1 MTQVIEMGEL
11 QELKEQFILLN
22 EKLEKQKI
30 INETLIKESMT
41 QKISYV
47 EKVQKRNFIITLLVS
62 PLMIALLLLN
72 KAHWA
77 FVLFVLV
84 ALGIEG
90 FLHYRAYRI
99 LTPKKLMD
107 MGFVDAME
115 RVSRFK
121 RFSNIVTWVMA
132 IPALIIFVMFI
143 GLITNY
149 TFHFGTIIYYG
160 VFVSAAMIWEYV
172 RKRKMYARLDE
183 VLKQINELREN

>member
-1 MTQVIEMGEL
+1 MTQVVDMIEL
-11 QELKEQFILLN
+11 QELKDQFNLIN
-22 EKLEKQKI
+22 EKLEKQII

-47 EKVQKRNFIITLLVS
+47 EKVQKRYFIITLLAS
-62 PLMIALLLLN
+62 PLMIALLLLY

-77 FVLFVLV
+77 LVLFVLV

-99 LTPKKLMD
+99 LSPKELMD

-132 IPALIIFVMFI
+132 IPAFAIFILFI

-149 TFHFGTIIYYG
+149 TFHLGTMIYYG
-160 VFVSAAMIWEYV
+160 VFVSVAMILEFV
-172 RKRKMYARLDE
+172 RKRKLFARLDE
-183 VLKQINELREN
+183 VLKQIKELREN

>member
-1 MTQVIEMGEL
+1 MAQVIEIGEL

-47 EKVQKRNFIITLLVS
+47 EKVKKRY
-62 PLMIALLLLN
+62 LMIALLLLY

-77 FVLFVLV
+77 LVLFVLV

-99 LTPKKLMD
+99 LSPKELMD

-121 RFSNIVTWVMA
+121 RFSNSVTWVMA
-132 IPALIIFVMFI
+132 IPTLIMFVMFI
-143 GLITNY
+143 GLVTNY
-149 TFHFGTIIYYG
+149 TFHFGTIIYYS
-160 VFVSAAMIWEYV
+160 VFVSAAMIWEFV

>member
-1 MTQVIEMGEL
+1 MAQVIEIGEL

-47 EKVQKRNFIITLLVS
+47 EKVQKRYFIITLLAS
-62 PLMIALLLLN
+62 PLMIALLLLY

-77 FVLFVLV
+77 LVLFVLV

-99 LTPKKLMD
+99 LSPKELMD

-121 RFSNIVTWVMA
+121 RFSNIVAWVMA
-132 IPALIIFVMFI
+132 IPALIMFVMFI
-143 GLITNY
+143 GLVTNY
-149 TFHFGTIIYYG
+149 TFHFGTIIYYS
-160 VFVSAAMIWEYV
+160 VFVSAAMIWEFV

>member
-1 MTQVIEMGEL
+1 MAQVIEMGEL
-11 QELKEQFILLN
+11 QELKEQFILLT

-47 EKVQKRNFIITLLVS
+47 EKVQKRYFIITLLAS
-62 PLMIALLLLN
+62 PLMIALLLLY

-99 LTPKKLMD
+99 LSPKELMD

-132 IPALIIFVMFI
+132 IPALIMFI

-160 VFVSAAMIWEYV
+160 VFGSAAMIWEFV
-172 RKRKMYARLDE
+172 RKRKLFARLDE
-183 VLKQINELREN
+183 VLKQIKELREN

>member
-47 EKVQKRNFIITLLVS
+47 EKVQKRYFIITLLVS
-62 PLMIALLLLN
+62 PLMMALLLLY
-72 KAHWA
+72 KAHLA

-84 ALGIEG
+84 ALGIEAY
-90 FLHYRAYRI
+90 LHYRAYRI
-99 LTPKKLMD
+99 LNPKELMD

-121 RFSNIVTWVMA
+121 KFFNIVIWVMA
-132 IPALIIFVMFI
+132 IPALFIFIMFI
-143 GLITNY
+143 GLVTNY
-149 TFHFGTIIYYG
+149 TFHTGTMIYYG
-160 VFVSAAMIWEYV
+160 VFGLVATIWEYV
-172 RKRKMYARLDE
+172 RKRKMFTRLDE